1 MDRKSF
7 SPCGAAAIKIRP
19 DAFDNS
25 PTQHSRANKTVNTSL
40 SSSTLIWART
50 TTDLNP
56 AELASEIGATLE
68 EVEHWEATGEIDLDL
83 VTKFAE
89 RANLPFGYFFLPE
102 PPPNK
107 FNISDFRRVAG
118 EEPPPPSRRL
128 LSVLYRCQR
137 RQRWYREY
145 QIKSGALPLP
155 FVASKTVKAPIAD
168 VAKEIAST
176 VQIGAKYNRIA
187 ETWEDTMARSIE
199 NIESAGII
207 VSKVSYSDDYT
218 HNTLPVSEFRGF
230 ALSDPYAPLV
240 FVNGADAPSAQM
252 FTLAHEIVHIWLGES
267 AVSNLDKTYAGA
279 NEIERFCN
287 AVAAEVLIPLE
298 VLKAEWNKA
307 SPDSVE
313 VSRLSREFRVSKI
326 VIARRGKDA
335 GLVSKSYYEKVYE
348 AQMLAAATSK
358 AAIEW
363 GNYYTTKPYEASR
376 RLSAA
381 IIADTRDGRTMYRE
395 AMSLL
400 GIRTSDAFAKYAQN
414 LQMSL

>member
-1 MDRKSF
+1 
-7 SPCGAAAIKIRP
+7 
-19 DAFDNS
+19 
-25 PTQHSRANKTVNTSL
+25 
-40 SSSTLIWART
+40 
-50 TTDLNP
+50 
-56 AELASEIGATLE
+56 
-68 EVEHWEATGEIDLDL
+68 
-83 VTKFAE
+83 
-89 RANLPFGYFFLPE
+89 
-102 PPPNK
+102 
-107 FNISDFRRVAG
+107 
-118 EEPPPPSRRL
+118 
-128 LSVLYRCQR
+128 VLYRCQR

-145 QIKSGALPLP
+145 QIKNGAPALP
-155 FVASKTVKAPIAD
+155 FVGSKTIKAPIAD

-252 FTLAHEIVHIWLGES
+252 FTLAHEVAHIWLGES
-267 AVSNLDKTYAGA
+267 AVSNLDKTYAGP

-287 AVAAEVLIPLE
+287 AVAAEILVPLDL
-298 VLKAEWNKA
+298 LKAEWNTA
-307 SPDSVE
+307 SPDGVE
-313 VSRLSREFRVSKI
+313 VSRLSRSFRVSK
-326 VIARRGKDA
+326 VVMARRGRDA
-335 GLVSKSYYEKVYE
+335 GFVSKSYYDKIYDS
-348 AQMLAAATSK
+348 QMMAAATAK

-381 IIADTRDGRTMYRE
+381 IIMDTRDGGTMYRE

-400 GIRTSDAFAKYAQN
+400 GIRTSDGLAKYAQN

>member
-1 MDRKSF
+1 M
-7 SPCGAAAIKIRP
+7 
-19 DAFDNS
+19 
-25 PTQHSRANKTVNTSL
+25 NTSL
-40 SSSTLIWART
+40 SPSILIWART

-89 RANLPFGYFFLPE
+89 RAKLPFGYFFLPE

-107 FNISDFRRVAG
+107 LNISDFRRVAG

-145 QIKSGALPLP
+145 QIKNGALPLP
-155 FVASKTVKAPIAD
+155 FVGSKTIKAPIAD

-252 FTLAHEIVHIWLGES
+252 FTLAHEVAHIWLGES
-267 AVSNLDKTYAGA
+267 AVSNLDKTYAGP

-287 AVAAEVLIPLE
+287 AVAAEILIPLD
-298 VLKAEWNKA
+298 VLKAEWNTA
-307 SPDSVE
+307 SPDGVE
-313 VSRLSREFRVSKI
+313 VSRLSRELSGEQNRHGPT
-326 VIARRGKDA
+326 RA
-335 GLVSKSYYEKVYE
+335 GRWIGVQILLR
-348 AQMLAAATSK
+348 QNLRQPRCGGCNSK

-400 GIRTSDAFAKYAQN
+400 GIRTSDALAKYAQT

>member
-1 MDRKSF
+1 MGRKSF

-19 DAFDNS
+19 SAFDNS
-25 PTQHSRANKTVNTSL
+25 PGWHGLANKTVNTSL

-50 TTDLNP
+50 TMDLNP
-56 AELASEIGATLE
+56 AELASEIGATVE

-83 VTKFAE
+83 VPKFAE
-89 RANLPFGYFFLPE
+89 TAKLPFGYFFLPE
-102 PPPNK
+102 PPSNQL
-107 FNISDFRRVAG
+107 NISDFRRVAG

-145 QIKSGALPLP
+145 QINNGAPALP
-155 FVASKTVKAPIAD
+155 FVGSKTIKASIVE

-176 VQIGAKYNRIA
+176 VQIGAQYNRIA
-187 ETWEDTMARSIE
+187 ETWEDTMTRSIE

-207 VSKVSYSDDYT
+207 VSKVSFSDDYT

-240 FVNGADAPSAQM
+240 FVNSADAPSAQM

-267 AVSNLDKTYAGA
+267 AVSNLDRTYAGA

-287 AVAAEVLIPLE
+287 AVAAEVLVPLGL
-298 VLKAEWNKA
+298 LKAAWNNA
-307 SPDSVE
+307 RPTDAE
-313 VSRLSREFRVSKI
+313 VTRLSRQFRVSKV
-326 VIARRGKDA
+326 VIARRANDG
-335 GLVSKSYYEKVYE
+335 GLVSKSYYDKVYE
-348 AQMLAAATSK
+348 TQMAAAAAAK
-358 AAIEW
+358 AAIDW

-376 RLSAA
+376 RFSAA

-400 GIRTSDAFAKYAQN
+400 GIRTSDGLAKYAQN
-414 LQMSL
+414 LQMTL